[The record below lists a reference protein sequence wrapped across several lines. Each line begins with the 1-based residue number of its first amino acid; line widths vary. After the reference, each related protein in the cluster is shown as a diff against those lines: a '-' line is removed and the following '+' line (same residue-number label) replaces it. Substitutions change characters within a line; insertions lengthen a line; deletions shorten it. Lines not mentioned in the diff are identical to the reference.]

1 VVGKG
6 SAFTLYLPLDI
17 ETVPRRPERREGAP
31 QPTGGFATAGDETSE
46 LVAVFSTESM
56 GDDAASLQKGDRILL
71 VVEDDP
77 TFARIMVD
85 AGHERGFKCL
95 VASRGAQAVS
105 LARHFH
111 PHAITLDIRLPD
123 IDGWRVLDILK
134 SDPVT
139 RHIPLLV
146 VSASDE
152 PLRGM
157 RLGAVAHLTKPTD
170 AASIHEAIGRL
181 SNLVGRG
188 SRRLLI
194 VENDNTQQRHI
205 VDLIGNGDV
214 VTATASSGQE
224 GLAQLS
230 AEPVDC
236 VILDPELPDMSVADF
251 LEQVRDGGNPHLPI
265 VVYPRAGEA
274 SPDDP
279 QFRAIAESAVIKNA
293 RSPEGLLDETM
304 RFLHRPTERLPEA
317 QRKLIEKLHDID
329 AVLGGRKVLVVDDD
343 ARNLFALTSLLERHG
358 MQVTTAETG
367 MEALD
372 ILSGKRDVDA
382 VLMDIMMPDMDG
394 YETIRRIRQ
403 SSKHAGLPIVALTA
417 KAMKGDRE
425 RCVEAGASDYIAK
438 PADPEQLLLT
448 LRIWLTS

>member
-6 SAFTLYLPLDI
+6 SAFTLYLPVNL
-17 ETVPRRPERREGAP
+17 EAPPRRIDPRDAAP
-31 QPTGGFATAGDETSE
+31 RDASAAPSDASE
-46 LVAVFSTESM
+46 LVAVFATESM
-56 GDDAASLQKGDRILL
+56 GDDAGMLQKGDRVLL

-77 TFARIMVD
+77 AFARILVD
-85 AGHERGFKCL
+85 LGHERGFKCL

-111 PHAITLDIRLPD
+111 PHAISLDIRLPD

-146 VSASDE
+146 ISASDE

-157 RLGAVAHLTKPTD
+157 RLGAADHLTKPAD
-170 AASIHEAIGRL
+170 ANSIREALGRL
-181 SNLVGRG
+181 ANLVGRS

-194 VENDNTQQRHI
+194 VENDNQQQRQI
-205 VDLIGNGDV
+205 ADLIGNGDV
-214 VTATASSGQE
+214 VTATATSGRE
-224 GLAQLS
+224 GLAQIS
-230 AEPVDC
+230 SEPVDC
-236 VILDPELPDMSVADF
+236 VILDPQLPDMSVADF

-265 VVYPRAGEA
+265 VVYPRAGE
-274 SPDDP
+274 SGPDDP

-304 RFLHRPTERLPEA
+304 RFLHRPAERLPEA
-317 QRKLIEKLHDID
+317 QRKMLEKMHDID
-329 AVLGGRKVLVVDDD
+329 AVLGGRRVLVVDDD

-358 MQVTTAETG
+358 MEVTTAETG

-372 ILSGKRDVDA
+372 LLSSKRDIDV

-394 YETIRRIRQ
+394 FETIRRIRQ
-403 SSKHAGLPIVALTA
+403 SSAHAGLPIVALTA

-425 RCVEAGASDYIAK
+425 KCVEAGASDYIAK

-448 LRIWLTS
+448 LRVWLTA